1 VNRSRQ
7 APLQHPLSGLLE
19 RAIEDVTAALTP
31 DTARQYR
38 GTARNFLLYLTDNYP
53 GIDSLK
59 QLRRDPHILGWLA
72 HLRSHQPP
80 LAVSTLLT
88 RILFLRGIL
97 QRLAW
102 TAQVPELAYL
112 LHREDAPRRPKRLL
126 RPLTGEQDEAVQQ
139 ELLRR
144 NDLAANVFLLLRHTG
159 MRIGEAVDLSID
171 CLHSCGP
178 DQWAILVPLG
188 KLKTERMVPVDSFV
202 CQIVQRLRF
211 FRSFDPLPQDGR
223 LIARTFAK
231 ETLIRKLRDYL
242 HEVCHAVGIS
252 GRIVPHRMRHT
263 YATQMLRSGV
273 TFPAVM
279 KLLGHKSADMTL
291 CMSRSLK
298 RTCSESSIRLNRNR
312 GTSLLVRTRHSRRLV
327 QAWMVSS
334 IRCSSHS
341 TRWKCFAGLWTTV
354 IPVGVSIGFPI
365 ASAKSSLK
373 SASSLPDQNGHRLAG

>member
-1 VNRSRQ
+1 VNPSRQ
-7 APLQHPLSGLLE
+7 APLEHPLRGLFA
-19 RAIEDVTAALTP
+19 RAIEDLTGALSP
-31 DTARQYR
+31 GTARQYR
-38 GTARNFLLYLTDNYP
+38 SIVRNFLFYLGDEYP
-53 GIDSLK
+53 EVHSLE
-59 QLRRDPHILGWLA
+59 QLRRDPHILGWLG
-72 HLRSHQPP
+72 HLRSHEPP
-80 LAVSTLLT
+80 LAVSTFLI
-88 RILFLRGIL
+88 RILVLRGIL

-102 TAQVPELAYL
+102 TAQVPELAWL
-112 LHREDAPRRPKRLL
+112 LHREDAPRRPKRLP
-126 RPLTGEQDEAVQQ
+126 RPLPVEQDEAVQQ

-231 ETLIRKLRDYL
+231 DTLIRKLRDYL

-279 KLLGHKSADMTL
+279 KLLGHKSADMTAL
-291 CMSRSLK
+291 YVEVAQTDLQREFHQAQSQPRHIAPRPHAPLASPRPGLDGV
-298 RTCSESSIRLNRNR
+298 ID
-312 GTSLLVRTRHSRRLV
+312 SLLVAQHTLETFRRTLDDGHPRRRL
-327 QAWMVSS
+327 
-334 IRCSSHS
+334 
-341 TRWKCFAGLWTTV
+341 
-354 IPVGVSIGFPI
+354 
-365 ASAKSSLK
+365 
-373 SASSLPDQNGHRLAG
+373 DRLSNRLIKILAEVRKLTA

>member
-1 VNRSRQ
+1 VKPSRQ
-7 APLQHPLSGLLE
+7 APLQHPLSRLLE
-19 RAIEDVTAALTP
+19 HAIEDLTAALTP
-31 DTARQYR
+31 DTTRQYR
-38 GTARNFLLYLTDNYP
+38 STARNFLLYLADNYP
-53 GIDSLK
+53 EIDSLE

-72 HLRSHQPP
+72 HLRSHQPQ
-80 LAVSTLLT
+80 LATSTLLT

-112 LHREDAPRRPKRLL
+112 LHREDAPRRPRRLP
-126 RPLTGEQDEAVQQ
+126 RPLTAEQDEAVQQ

-171 CLHSCGP
+171 CLHSSGP
-178 DQWAILVPLG
+178 NQWAILVPLG

-202 CQIVQRLRF
+202 CQLVQRLRF
-211 FRSFDPLPQDGR
+211 FRSFDSLPQDGR

-252 GRIVPHRMRHT
+252 TRIVPHRMRHT
-263 YATQMLRSGV
+263 YATEMLRSGV

-279 KLLGHKSADMTL
+279 KLLGHKSADMTAL
-291 CMSRSLK
+291 YIEVAQTDLQREFHQAQSQPRHIAPHPLAPLTSPRQGLDGV
-298 RTCSESSIRLNRNR
+298 TD
-312 GTSLLVRTRHSRRLV
+312 SLLVAQHTLEMFRRTLENGHPRRRL
-327 QAWMVSS
+327 
-334 IRCSSHS
+334 
-341 TRWKCFAGLWTTV
+341 
-354 IPVGVSIGFPI
+354 
-365 ASAKSSLK
+365 
-373 SASSLPDQNGHRLAG
+373 DRLSNRLTKILAEVRKLTA

>member
-31 DTARQYR
+31 DTVRQYR

-53 GIDSLK
+53 GIDSVK

-112 LHREDAPRRPKRLL
+112 LHREDAPRRPKRLP

-242 HEVCHAVGIS
+242 HELCHAVGIS

-279 KLLGHKSADMTL
+279 KLLGHKSADMTAL
-291 CMSRSLK
+291 YVEVAQTDLQREFHQAQSQPRHIAPRPHAPLTSPRPGLDGV
-298 RTCSESSIRLNRNR
+298 ID
-312 GTSLLVRTRHSRRLV
+312 SLLVAQHTLEMFRRTLDDSHPRRRL
-327 QAWMVSS
+327 
-334 IRCSSHS
+334 
-341 TRWKCFAGLWTTV
+341 
-354 IPVGVSIGFPI
+354 
-365 ASAKSSLK
+365 
-373 SASSLPDQNGHRLAG
+373 DRLSNRLSKILAEVRKLTA

>member
-1 VNRSRQ
+1 VNPSRH

-19 RAIEDVTAALTP
+19 RAIEDLTAALTP
-31 DTARQYR
+31 DTTRQYR

-72 HLRSHQPP
+72 HLRSHQPS

-97 QRLAW
+97 LRLAW
-102 TAQVPELAYL
+102 TAQIPELAWL
-112 LHREDAPRRPKRLL
+112 LHREDAPRRPKRLP
-126 RPLTGEQDEAVQQ
+126 RPLTAEQDEALQQ

-231 ETLIRKLRDYL
+231 ETLIRKLRDCL
-242 HEVCHAVGIS
+242 HEACRAVGIS

-279 KLLGHKSADMTL
+279 KLLGHKSADMTAL
-291 CMSRSLK
+291 YVEVAQTDLQREFHQAQSQPRHIAPRPHAPLTSPRPGLDGV
-298 RTCSESSIRLNRNR
+298 ID
-312 GTSLLVRTRHSRRLV
+312 SLLVAQHTLEMFRRTLDDGHPRRRL
-327 QAWMVSS
+327 
-334 IRCSSHS
+334 
-341 TRWKCFAGLWTTV
+341 
-354 IPVGVSIGFPI
+354 
-365 ASAKSSLK
+365 
-373 SASSLPDQNGHRLAG
+373 DRLSNRLIKILAEVRKLTA

>member
-1 VNRSRQ
+1 MIVNPSRQ
-7 APLQHPLSGLLE
+7 APLQHPLRSVFA
-19 RAIEDVTAALTP
+19 RAVEDITGALSP
-31 DTARQYR
+31 GTARQYHGIIR
-38 GTARNFLLYLTDNYP
+38 DFLFYLGGRYP
-53 GIDSLK
+53 EVHSLE

-80 LAVSTLLT
+80 LAVTTVLI
-88 RILFLRGIL
+88 RILVLRGIL

-102 TAQVPELAYL
+102 TAQLPELAWL
-112 LHREDAPRRPKRLL
+112 LHREDAPRRPKRLP
-126 RPLTGEQDEAVQQ
+126 RPLPVEQDEAVQQ

-211 FRSFDPLPQDGR
+211 FRSFDPLPPDGR

-231 ETLIRKLRDYL
+231 DTLIRKLRDYL

-279 KLLGHKSADMTL
+279 KLLGHKSADMTAL
-291 CMSRSLK
+291 YVEVAQTDLQREFHQAQSQPRHIVPRPHAPLTSPRPGLDGV
-298 RTCSESSIRLNRNR
+298 ID
-312 GTSLLVRTRHSRRLV
+312 SLLAAQHTLDTFRRTLDDGHKRRHLDRLSNRLIKIL
-327 QAWMVSS
+327 AEL
-334 IRCSSHS
+334 R
-341 TRWKCFAGLWTTV
+341 KL
-354 IPVGVSIGFPI
+354 I
-365 ASAKSSLK
+365 A
-373 SASSLPDQNGHRLAG
+373 